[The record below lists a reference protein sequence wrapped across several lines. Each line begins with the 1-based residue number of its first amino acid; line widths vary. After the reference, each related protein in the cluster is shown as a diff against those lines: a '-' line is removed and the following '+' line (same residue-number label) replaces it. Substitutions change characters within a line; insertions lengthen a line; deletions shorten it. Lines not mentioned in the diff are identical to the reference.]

1 LNWVAI
7 VSDAAQLSRIEEYRN
22 QAATPRPIMRQTRYP
37 DGKALLALTGGFDKP
52 LKPVEAEN
60 TAANAA

>member
-1 LNWVAI
+1 
-7 VSDAAQLSRIEEYRN
+7 
-22 QAATPRPIMRQTRYP
+22 MRQTRYP

-52 LKPVEAEN
+52 PKPVEAEN